1 MVYEFEALL
10 IKPDAVGAWT
20 YITIPFDVEQNF
32 GSKSRVM
39 VKGTINGIAYKGTL
53 MPHGNGEHYM
63 VVNKSLREA
72 AQVTAGSM
80 ASVTMERDAE
90 ARTVPVP
97 EDLVQELTAHPE
109 AEAIFNQFSYSC
121 QKEYVDWIDSAKKA
135 ETRQSRIQKS
145 IEKISAGQKLKS

>member
-1 MVYEFEALL
+1 MVHEFEALL

-20 YITIPFDVEQNF
+20 YITVPFDVEQHF
-32 GSKSRVM
+32 GSKSLVM

-90 ARTVPVP
+90 ARTVLVP
-97 EDLVQELTAHPE
+97 EDLVQELTANPE

-145 IEKISAGQKLKS
+145 IEKITAGQKLKS

>member
-1 MVYEFEALL
+1 MVHEFEALL

-20 YITIPFDVEQNF
+20 YITVPFDVEQHF

-39 VKGTINGIAYKGTL
+39 VKGTFNGIAYKGTL

-90 ARTVPVP
+90 ARTVLVP
-97 EDLVQELTAHPE
+97 EDLVQELTANPE

-121 QKEYVDWIDSAKKA
+121 QKEYVDWIDTAKKA

-145 IEKISAGQKLKS
+145 IEKITAGQKLKS